1 MDACPPAP
9 CVLPRGT
16 AAQSH
21 GPLVWGGASFGGTRC
36 VRAEVAEGLPV
47 AVLRGGRTSS
57 ASAPGMRGETEAQ
70 REQGCAQGH
79 TVGPGQLAQAGS
91 APQTVPSLRPGP
103 TPPHGCL
110 SVGALPG
117 EVENSHPG

>member
-1 MDACPPAP
+1 MPAHLRP
-9 CVLPRGT
+9 VSCLVGPQPR
-16 AAQSH
+16 ALD
-21 GPLVWGGASFGGTRC
+21 PLSGAGRPSAEPG
-36 VRAEVAEGLPV
+36 VRAEVAEGLPA